1 MQSRIINRSSGLPQ
15 YTVSEALRWRG
26 VLLCILWA
34 SLAQQLE
41 TDCIEQLSAAMV
53 GSYWLGPLVL
63 VRNGLKQLVHFIRQR

>member
-26 VLLCILWA
+26 VLLCILWV